1 MLRMIV
7 FLSLASLATLA
18 GCRTVNDAP
27 ITTLYVIDVQ
37 HQVCSVRKITDKNT
51 LASVWVEDRPLWTCD
66 GSVGLSMQE
75 YLNLRTYM
83 KGNK

>member
-1 MLRMIV
+1 MLRTMLY
-7 FLSLASLATLA
+7 LSLASLA
-18 GCRTVNDAP
+18 GCKTVNDAP
-27 ITTLYVIDVQ
+27 ISTLYVIDVQ

-51 LASVWVEDRPLWTCD
+51 LATRWIEDRPLWSCD

-83 KGNK
+83 RGNK